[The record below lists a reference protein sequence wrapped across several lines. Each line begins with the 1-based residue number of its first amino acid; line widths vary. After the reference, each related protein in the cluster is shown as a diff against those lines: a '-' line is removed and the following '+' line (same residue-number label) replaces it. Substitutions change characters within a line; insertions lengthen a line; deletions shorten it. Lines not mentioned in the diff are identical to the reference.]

1 MELITILFAFENPN
15 REIILQYNKSNKQV
29 INQFQNGF
37 PENINILYD
46 ASGGRGAEIKEIL
59 PPFDNFTGYAGG
71 INEKNIDGICKLI
84 TDHPDNSN
92 VWIDMES
99 GVRTDDFLD
108 LEKVHFVLNTCKK
121 YLVDSK

>member
-1 MELITILFAFENPN
+1 MT
-15 REIILQYNKSNKQV
+15 QV
-29 INQFQNGF
+29 V
-37 PENINILYD
+37 E
-46 ASGGRGAEIKEIL
+46 EE
-59 PPFDNFTGYAGG
+59 
-71 INEKNIDGICKLI
+71 
-84 TDHPDNSN
+84 HPDNSN